1 MSRRT
6 RRQSGFTLIE
16 LTISAAIGVI
26 VLVASYLCL
35 NAGLATQKIIEPR
48 TDVLQTGRVVLAM
61 MAADLRSACSLSPD
75 FDFVG
80 EHRTLGT
87 TEADNL
93 DFATHYYAPKRPRE
107 GDYCQVSYF
116 ADKAPKSESFS
127 LWRRRNP
134 RIAPDPL
141 EGGSR
146 EELVRGLRGLRLE
159 YFDGYDWYDSWGD
172 LNASKK
178 ETNRTIVASNLFGLP
193 EAVRITLMLDA
204 TPPKKAAV
212 ENTEEHA
219 EPPLV
224 LQTVVRLELAD
235 VPEAASGPAENTTSG
250 NDATTPP
257 QSAGGASP

>member
-1 MSRRT
+1 MRPRT
-6 RRQSGFTLIE
+6 IRQSGFTLIE
-16 LTISAAIGVI
+16 LTLSAAIGTI

-35 NAGLATQKIIEPR
+35 NAGLATQKLVEPR

-61 MAADLRSACSLSPD
+61 MGADLRSACSLSSD

-87 TEADNL
+87 MEADNL
-93 DFATHYYAPKRPRE
+93 DFATHYYAPTRARE

-172 LNASKK
+172 LNVSKK
-178 ETNRTIVASNLFGLP
+178 ATNHTVVASNLFGLP
-193 EAVRITLMLDA
+193 EAVRITLMLEP

-212 ENTEEHA
+212 ANADEHP

-224 LQTVVRLELAD
+224 FQTVVRLELAD
-235 VPEAASGPAENTTSG
+235 VPEAASGPTESAAPENG
-250 NDATTPP
+250 ATTPAQTP
-257 QSAGGASP
+257 GGAPP